1 MFTVIDSFVKF
12 GGWGGGGDT
21 HTEITALNAFMF
33 VLCR

>member
-12 GGWGGGGDT
+12 GAGGDT
-21 HTEITALNAFMF
+21 HTEITALNVFMS